1 MASSERDATMM
12 RSFTRER
19 GAIPPHAASPHF
31 VPLPEALVSRSSSP
45 IRRAALLVVAL
56 ALPASVACYQDP
68 QEQLDQMQQIT
79 DMVDAVNEIGMRT
92 TELQFTVDSLVG
104 VIARQ
109 DTTISRLANLAG
121 VPYNR

>member
-1 MASSERDATMM
+1 M
-12 RSFTRER
+12 
-19 GAIPPHAASPHF
+19 
-31 VPLPEALVSRSSSP
+31 SRSSSS
-45 IRRAALLVVAL
+45 IRPAAILVVAL
-56 ALPASVACYQDP
+56 ALPAAAACYQDP
-68 QEQLDQMQQIT
+68 QEQLDQMQQMT